1 LVRDYTGSVI
11 LFDPVRQL
19 ADPVI
24 SRVLMLLNQL
34 QLSNFRNYSQKE
46 FTFSPA
52 FTVVVGPNTS
62 GKTSLLEALMLIA
75 TGRSFRAQ
83 REEEMI
89 RKGEE
94 VARTRAELSDN
105 QQSTINPTSPRLR
118 GAGNHQSD
126 VLEVVLTTGTVLGKP
141 APRKKFLINKISKRS
156 ADFVGRMP
164 AVLFWPEDLRLI
176 TGRPSRRRHYLDSV
190 LSQVDH
196 SYRRAMTAY
205 EKALRIRNKLL
216 HMRREG
222 MAIKA
227 DEFDY
232 WTAALIAH
240 GATIHR
246 ARSDYLSFVNTVS
259 LDHGD
264 APNFHVVYDHS
275 TITPERLEQ
284 YHDAETATGVT
295 LVGPHRDDIIAEKS
309 VKNDERWR
317 LDSFGSRG
325 EQRLGVLWL
334 KRAELLFIEEKL
346 STKPLLL
353 LDDIFSEL
361 DAEHR
366 SLVIDLTKGQQTV
379 ITTTDNQFL
388 RSSKIANSL
397 IHKL

>member
-105 QQSTINPTSPRLR
+105 QQSTIN
-118 GAGNHQSD
+118 NQQID
-126 VLEVVLTTGTVLGKP
+126 VLEVVLTAGTVLGKK
-141 APRKKFLINKISKRS
+141 APYKKLLLNKISKRY